1 MKSSATVKGV
11 YESSDLLFSVE
22 IVEGNEEEVKY
33 KVLGEDKIRSG
44 KIRNSN
50 KLGKYILALNQR
62 VYIR

>member
-33 KVLGEDKIRSG
+33 KVLGEE
-44 KIRNSN
+44 
-50 KLGKYILALNQR
+50 LNQR